1 MRETDYLSEN
11 KLKIFRMIEEY
22 NLLMSMPHAEQKAVF
37 NTLLTKYNYKNFDS
51 LKQTF
56 ARLKRT
62 YPDKFKLKK
71 QLT

>member
-11 KLKIFRMIEEY
+11 KLKILMIKKY